1 MSGGFENIGYAL
13 PGKECLYNV
22 VMMEEVQSILG
33 FGAGTISKKVV
44 PAVTPMQD
52 ANAATGGNAPMDSD
66 ASLGELIRSGDA
78 LHMDISRCENFKEVG
93 DYINRLPELIERK
106 KELFK

>member
-1 MSGGFENIGYAL
+1 
-13 PGKECLYNV
+13 
-22 VMMEEVQSILG
+22 MMEEVQSILG

-44 PAVTPMQD
+44 PA
-52 ANAATGGNAPMDSD
+52 ASNTGMPEKDMN
-66 ASLGELIRSGDA
+66 LGELIRSGDA

-106 KELFK
+106 KELFEKEEG